1 MKTVFDQT
9 TREELIGRINLLDEN
24 SQAQWGKMTVGQMLR
39 HCSMWDEMAQG
50 KTKYKQSVLGK
61 LVGKLAL
68 KDMLKDEPV
77 KRNLP
82 TVPSFKMTGEYN
94 VAEEKAHWIKLQNDY
109 PQLGDA
115 GFLHPFF
122 GHLNKEQT
130 GRLVYKHADHHLR
143 QFNA

>member
-1 MKTVFDQT
+1 MKTVFDPT
-9 TREELIGRINLLDEN
+9 TREELIGRINSLDEN
-24 SQAQWGKMTVGQMLR
+24 SQAKWGEMTVGQMLK

-50 KTKYKQSVLGK
+50 KTKYKQSFLGK
-61 LVGKLAL
+61 LIGKFAL

-82 TVPSFKMTGEYN
+82 TVPAFKMTGGYN
-94 VAEEKAHWIKLQNDY
+94 VAEEKAHWIKLQTDY
-109 PQLGDA
+109 SQLGDV

-122 GHLNKEQT
+122 GYLTKEQT
-130 GRLVYKHADHHLR
+130 GHLVYKHADHHLR